1 MILKIITSEKIQAAL
16 IGAFVAIATVF
27 IKDIFFTLWI
37 DSKKNK
43 RDELS
48 IFRQYADPL
57 ANATMSLLWR
67 LNEIL
72 SQKHK
77 SSYLFVKYTTTYA
90 EYKRQSTI
98 YRLASLLGWLRA
110 FRKESTLLKTKDNK
124 QLQVIKDSINRFSV
138 ALADGSHVETDR
150 LSGLI
155 DLWKFNIKD
164 CETNSIVASSIDHEI
179 KDFIVKKKV
188 QSAIELDND
197 DKIELCKMIANDMA
211 ENYKVKKLSKE
222 LIEKTSV
229 QAIQLCSL
237 TESWI
242 YRDWQDAIGDLML
255 KETDNENR
263 KYDVIGFYEFSEIIN
278 DNSNSDSLWIQKI
291 ENVFYDLDVTGANK
305 GDMRLQQLDNIVKS
319 TCDLVLALTQE
330 DKQRRVLMNKT
341 IELAHKLKKTKHNTP
356 EL

>member
-1 MILKIITSEKIQAAL
+1 MILNIMTSEKIQAAL
-16 IGAFVAIATVF
+16 IGAVVAMIIMLIRDVF
-27 IKDIFFTLWI
+27 FKLWLE
-37 DSKKNK
+37 SRKNK

-57 ANATMSLLWR
+57 SNATMSLLWR

-72 SQKHK
+72 NQKHK

-110 FRKESTLLKTKDNK
+110 FRKELTLLKTKDNE
-124 QLQVIKDSINRFSV
+124 QLQVIKDSINSFSV

-155 DLWKFNIKD
+155 NLWNFNFKD
-164 CETNSIVASSIDHEI
+164 CKTNSIVASLIDHEI
-179 KDFIVKKKV
+179 KDFIVKKNV
-188 QSAIELDND
+188 QSAIELDNN
-197 DKIELCKMIANDMA
+197 DKVELCTMIANDMA
-211 ENYKVKKLSKE
+211 ENYKVNKLSNE
-222 LIEKTSV
+222 LIEQTLA

-255 KETDNENR
+255 KETDDENR

-278 DNSNSDSLWIQKI
+278 DNSNSDSEWILKI
-291 ENVFYDLDVTGANK
+291 KNVFYDLDVTGANK
-305 GDMRLQQLDNIVKS
+305 ADMRLKQLDNIVKS
-319 TCDLVLALTQE
+319 TCDLILALTKE
-330 DKQRRVLMNKT
+330 DKQRKVLMSKT
-341 IELAHKLKKTKHNTP
+341 IELADKLKNN
-356 EL
+356 